1 MSLIGHRSR
10 IGGGAALMAVV
21 LCYMLFGPRFLVAL
35 TNPSQASGGASEKL
49 TSFAGSWQWMF
60 KDKPF
65 VTMVLVPTGDHFAGY
80 MTNGYFNTDDSGN
93 MTDAGSHPGTSPI
106 VRSFFAGTVLHIV
119 VQYSEDKSL
128 SEWTMTLI
136 APDKAQFDTADPE
149 RPANMKPWMARR
161 VSSGEPKD

>member
-1 MSLIGHRSR
+1 MDVQRQ
-10 IGGGAALMAVV
+10 AVRDD
-21 LCYMLFGPRFLVAL
+21 GPYAC
-35 TNPSQASGGASEKL
+35 
-49 TSFAGSWQWMF
+49 W
-60 KDKPF
+60 
-65 VTMVLVPTGDHFAGY
+65 DHFTGY

-93 MTDAGSHPGTSPI
+93 MTDAGSHPGTSLI

-136 APDKAQFDTADPE
+136 GPDKAQFDSADPT

-161 VSSGEPKD
+161 VSSGEPKT